1 MTASL
6 GFLQPAAAILVT
18 SVAFICGIAAQ
29 APEGERNSAGKPPPL
44 SRTFHAPRNLKVLS
58 RDLSGQQ
65 VNEIMEGW
73 AGSLGVRCDSCHA
86 EATEITVADDESN
99 LNYADDSKPMKIIA
113 RNMYKMTEEI
123 NSIHIAKIEGSG
135 MPVTCGTCHRGHVSP
150 EPFIAPSH
158 DAPPSN
164 VGSAISTNRDLYWP
178 KSPASVYK
186 DDQKAEPF
194 RQASDSLHSPHSFLK
209 AQFAPSRLES
219 NPGFMSA
226 GFFR

>member
-6 GFLQPAAAILVT
+6 RFLQPVVAVLLT
-18 SVAFICGIAAQ
+18 SVAFMGGTGAQ
-29 APEGERNSAGKPPPL
+29 APEGARNSAGKPPPL
-44 SRTFHAPRNLKVLS
+44 SRTFHAPRNLKVLP

-73 AGSLGVRCDSCHA
+73 ARSLGVRCDSCHA

-99 LNYADDSKPMKIIA
+99 LNYADDSKQMKIIA
-113 RNMYKMTEEI
+113 RSMYKMTEEI

-164 VGSAISTNRDLYWP
+164 VRSAISTNREP
-178 KSPASVYK
+178 TSPVSVYK
-186 DDQKAEPF
+186 DDQNAEPLGTPRTVSVALF
-194 RQASDSLHSPHSFLK
+194 VP
-209 AQFAPSRLES
+209 
-219 NPGFMSA
+219 
-226 GFFR
+226 